1 MNDLEIYCG
10 ILCCFFIFV
19 VFIFLVFHFLES
31 VLWFRKLLTLVYFLF
46 TYVVL
51 LFLLSLSYIN
61 NCFIPIF
68 KNLIFLVIKI
78 VFLIHFELFFIEH
91 EKGISIY
98 SFTCGY
104 QVGAILLPRTFPH
117 LIVSSKITVFKYND
131 LFRVF
136 SMCCWLTCLS
146 FIILTTI
153 ALWWGWECVSISPLT
168 FS

>member
-1 MNDLEIYCG
+1 MWMLG
-10 ILCCFFIFV
+10 INPKVFFLYHCAVAPTPLCLFNLGYLFIVSHYERFRN
-19 VFIFLVFHFLES
+19 ILWYSLLFLHFLES

-51 LFLLSLSYIN
+51 LVLLSLSYIN

-68 KNLIFLVIKI
+68 KNFIILVIKI

-91 EKGISIY
+91 EKGIPIY
-98 SFTCGY
+98 SFTRGY

-136 SMCCWLTCLS
+136 SMCC
-146 FIILTTI
+146 
-153 ALWWGWECVSISPLT
+153 
-168 FS
+168 